1 MKFEFSYENSIF
13 NVKYRNFEIFI
24 DWIGI
29 KYKNCYDNSSWI
41 I

>member
-13 NVKYRNFEIFI
+13 NVKYRNFEILI
-24 DWIGI
+24 DWIDI